1 MFLTRFETRYN
12 TILDSK
18 IVKFS
23 LIFIVPIVSTSDYR
37 SIIEMRDVEFF
48 FFQGIISFY
57 QKGRRDVA
65 PSHSVDFHL
74 EKSTCVAKDS
84 IRFVIIKVSRAL
96 HSRKNYQ
103 VRSNKDKGDL

>member
-23 LIFIVPIVSTSDYR
+23 LIFIVLIVSTSDYR
-37 SIIEMRDVEFF
+37 SIIEMLNFF

-74 EKSTCVAKDS
+74 EKSTRVAKDS